1 MRYARLTTKDSEAT
15 DAVRR
20 SSKQQ
25 QAAAAEESNKI
36 TLPRTVHVCNMN
48 SKYEYNVSHQNN
60 NEPMRPNSV
69 GTIHNLPDDVRTMA
83 GLQHPDAATADVVVW
98 TKFDTEFEHTMTP
111 SVLCC
116 RIVWIAVLLP
126 CICPCVTIMSPCL
139 YTKARAQQHA
149 MRNTYWILTDRD
161 VKIVVL
167 ANSVLSIPFC
177 DIINCYVPE
186 PSSNKIFMPALFIDT
201 ASSLAS
207 LPASVDRRSSE
218 IILRR
223 FHAAAGMGLLD
234 YNWFRTEILRR
245 RDHLMMELPTVPA
258 ASAMVEAT
266 FVVEPACTM
275 VEATCVVEPTTAM
288 DRGSTTTNS
297 NESIERRIQII
308 VDLHQRGIV
317 TKEEYE
323 MKRQEIIASI

>member
-1 MRYARLTTKDSEAT
+1 
-15 DAVRR
+15 
-20 SSKQQ
+20 
-25 QAAAAEESNKI
+25 
-36 TLPRTVHVCNMN
+36 MN
-48 SKYEYNVSHQNN
+48 GKYEYNVSHQNN

-98 TKFDTEFEHTMTP
+98 TKFDTEFEPTIITP
-111 SVLCC
+111 SMVCC

-149 MRNTYWILTDRD
+149 IRHQYWILTDMD

-167 ANSVLSIPFC
+167 PNVVHSIPFC
-177 DIINCYVPE
+177 DIINCYVQE
-186 PSSNKIFMPALFIDT
+186 PSPTMRMPTLYIDT
-201 ASSLAS
+201 ASSLARV
-207 LPASVDRRSSE
+207 PASVDRQSMGYHAAT
-218 IILRR
+218 
-223 FHAAAGMGLLD
+223 FYAAAGMGLVD
-234 YNWFRTEILRR
+234 YNWFLTEILRR
-245 RDHLMMELPTVPA
+245 RDHLMMELPTSCA
-258 ASAMVEAT
+258 
-266 FVVEPACTM
+266 M